1 MAPDHDRDDAALL
14 ERLATAKKL
23 LQRAVA
29 EGDLEPG
36 IAAAACAE
44 LAGEYAAAFAAERG
58 LVPGPMLDEVARLM
72 RRRGAAVH
80 HALAPN
86 APVGHG
92 RDASRAGGS
101 GH

>member
-1 MAPDHDRDDAALL
+1 MAADRDEDDAALL

-44 LAGEYAAAFAAERG
+44 LAGEYAAMFAAERG
-58 LVPGPMLDEVARLM
+58 LLPGPVLDEVARLM

-80 HALAPN
+80 HGLAPTS
-86 APVGHG
+86 PVGNGHELP
-92 RDASRAGGS
+92 RGGEE
-101 GH
+101 